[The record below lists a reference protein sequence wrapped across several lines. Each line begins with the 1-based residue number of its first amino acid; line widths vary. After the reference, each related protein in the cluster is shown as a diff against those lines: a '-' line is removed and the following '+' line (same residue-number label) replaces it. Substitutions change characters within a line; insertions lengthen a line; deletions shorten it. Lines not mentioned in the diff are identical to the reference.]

1 MPVDLITKAELK
13 AKWEDVLKTDSSF
26 KQINGVNPC
35 LISLRGR
42 EFYIFAKNLSPA
54 QLSND
59 NPNIWRVQL
68 PIRDAFSPIKNSD
81 TPFILVG
88 YDNANDV
95 CAIWNPHWV
104 KQRLNVAKSVS
115 FYSRL
120 SEQKSARDENRQLRL
135 SLKNSGEVLL
145 FPREQ
150 LLDVIM
156 DIDALFPD
164 NSEYIALGS
173 SKRVEA
179 NEAYRLLCD
188 ASNLKEFAYFL
199 AESQESNEE
208 IENAVSIIKRLIS
221 TGAFSSKRRL
231 FMSCDSLGEYR
242 NIIDEFISDTV
253 ATSSQSM
260 WENDY
265 AKCVRDYIEFLI
277 LSNEEVQ
284 GLEGDPLPDSTSI
297 KEVSIELPE
306 TDSETI
312 EESEVDEIIDWETPY
327 IDASGKLTRIANP
340 ELIDLVRPSLTSEY
354 PSTSNALA
362 IVEEFYD
369 NRFQNMVAIDW
380 IHLLR
385 GIDWNNPYATHSPST
400 NERQKKKSKTHTL
413 KVTFPDGRILQHRQA
428 KLTYVEVIKDNYP
441 ELISLMGIVHAGV
454 NIVSDK
460 LDAKYHDSQQEIEG
474 GWYVMTNTTTEVK
487 RDDLIRISDELELGL
502 TVELVPLTENTRNYH
517 DKESGRKKIRIIFP
531 DGRSIQPNKASD
543 ALVEVVKF
551 AGPERVQGL
560 NIIVCK
566 ENIVI
571 DHVQPKY
578 KVACKPVGNGL
589 YVNTGGDTG
598 RKYDHIMLMNDSLQ
612 LGLTVSMV

>member
-95 CAIWNPHWV
+95 CAVWNPHWV

-179 NEAYRLLCD
+179 IEAYRLLCD
-188 ASNLKEFAYFL
+188 ASNLKEFSYFL

-277 LSNEEVQ
+277 LSNE
-284 GLEGDPLPDSTSI
+284 
-297 KEVSIELPE
+297 
-306 TDSETI
+306 
-312 EESEVDEIIDWETPY
+312 
-327 IDASGKLTRIANP
+327 
-340 ELIDLVRPSLTSEY
+340 
-354 PSTSNALA
+354 
-362 IVEEFYD
+362 
-369 NRFQNMVAIDW
+369 
-380 IHLLR
+380 
-385 GIDWNNPYATHSPST
+385 
-400 NERQKKKSKTHTL
+400 
-413 KVTFPDGRILQHRQA
+413 
-428 KLTYVEVIKDNYP
+428 
-441 ELISLMGIVHAGV
+441 
-454 NIVSDK
+454 
-460 LDAKYHDSQQEIEG
+460 
-474 GWYVMTNTTTEVK
+474 
-487 RDDLIRISDELELGL
+487 
-502 TVELVPLTENTRNYH
+502 
-517 DKESGRKKIRIIFP
+517 
-531 DGRSIQPNKASD
+531 
-543 ALVEVVKF
+543 
-551 AGPERVQGL
+551 
-560 NIIVCK
+560 
-566 ENIVI
+566 
-571 DHVQPKY
+571 
-578 KVACKPVGNGL
+578 
-589 YVNTGGDTG
+589 
-598 RKYDHIMLMNDSLQ
+598 
-612 LGLTVSMV
+612 

>member
-1 MPVDLITKAELK
+1 M
-13 AKWEDVLKTDSSF
+13 
-26 KQINGVNPC
+26 
-35 LISLRGR
+35 
-42 EFYIFAKNLSPA
+42 
-54 QLSND
+54 
-59 NPNIWRVQL
+59 
-68 PIRDAFSPIKNSD
+68 
-81 TPFILVG
+81 
-88 YDNANDV
+88 
-95 CAIWNPHWV
+95 
-104 KQRLNVAKSVS
+104 
-115 FYSRL
+115 
-120 SEQKSARDENRQLRL
+120 
-135 SLKNSGEVLL
+135 
-145 FPREQ
+145 
-150 LLDVIM
+150 
-156 DIDALFPD
+156 
-164 NSEYIALGS
+164 
-173 SKRVEA
+173 
-179 NEAYRLLCD
+179 
-188 ASNLKEFAYFL
+188 
-199 AESQESNEE
+199 
-208 IENAVSIIKRLIS
+208 
-221 TGAFSSKRRL
+221 
-231 FMSCDSLGEYR
+231 
-242 NIIDEFISDTV
+242 
-253 ATSSQSM
+253 
-260 WENDY
+260 
-265 AKCVRDYIEFLI
+265 
-277 LSNEEVQ
+277 
-284 GLEGDPLPDSTSI
+284 
-297 KEVSIELPE
+297 SIELPE

-369 NRFQNMVAIDW
+369 NRFPNMVAIDW

-460 LDAKYHDSQQEIEG
+460 LDAKYHYSQQEIEG
-474 GWYVMTNTTTEVK
+474 GWYIMTNTTTEVK
-487 RDDLIRISDELELGL
+487 REDLIRISDELELGL

-517 DKESGRKKIRIIFP
+517 DKKSGRKKIRIIFP

-560 NIIVCK
+560 NIIVCE

-571 DHVQPKY
+571 DHVHPKY